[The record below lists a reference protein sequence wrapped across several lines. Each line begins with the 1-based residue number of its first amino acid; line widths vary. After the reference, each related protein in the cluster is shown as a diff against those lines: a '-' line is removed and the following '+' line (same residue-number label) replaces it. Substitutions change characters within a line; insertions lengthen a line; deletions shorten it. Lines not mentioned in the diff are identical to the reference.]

1 MSPWVERHR
10 PKSFEDIRGQDE
22 AIEKIKRFINEFNSE
37 KTKKALVLHGPPG
50 TGKTTLAH
58 VSAIETNS
66 EIFELNAS
74 DLRNKERL
82 EAVLKPAIEQK
93 SLIFKNKIILVDEV
107 DGISAVDR
115 GGLPELI
122 SLIETSSFPIIITAN
137 DIWDSKLSPLRKKV
151 ELVHLKEVD
160 YKTIKDV
167 LIWILRKEKH
177 FVDNEV
183 LTRIAIKAKG
193 DLRAAINDLQTISKI
208 SDPSNITFDE
218 RNKEVDIFNA
228 MKFIFKGKT
237 TDETLKILDSVKMPL
252 DEIILW
258 IEENI
263 PAEYSGKEL
272 ARAYDLLSKTDVF
285 KGRIYKQQYWRFM
298 IYENIFL
305 SYGISASKKQSKAGF
320 TTYKR
325 PTRILKIWMNN
336 QRTAKK
342 KSIAEKYAN
351 YSHIGQKRAM
361 KEFPII
367 KQIINSNPEIAKE
380 LKLDEE
386 EVIYLKN

>member
-160 YKTIKDV
+160 YKTIKEV

-285 KGRIYKQQYWRFM
+285 KGR
-298 IYENIFL
+298 NL
-305 SYGISASKKQSKAGF
+305 
-320 TTYKR
+320 
-325 PTRILKIWMNN
+325 
-336 QRTAKK
+336 
-342 KSIAEKYAN
+342 
-351 YSHIGQKRAM
+351 
-361 KEFPII
+361 
-367 KQIINSNPEIAKE
+367 
-380 LKLDEE
+380 
-386 EVIYLKN
+386 